1 MKSTKNKPTAKSME
15 RRRSYQTTAKRI
27 TEALHATA
35 QKDYEA
41 VRDNSTNPY
50 ILHHFYPP
58 HGGDKREK

>member
-1 MKSTKNKPTAKSME
+1 ME
-15 RRRSYQTTAKRI
+15 KETNARKKYLTTAKRI
-27 TEALHATA
+27 TEALRATA

-41 VRDNSTNPY
+41 VRENSTNPY